1 MEMKTLT
8 EELEEMR
15 IRMHDLA
22 TSEQDLVAA
31 LGDALNQADS
41 KLLDDLRNLTSEH
54 ESRRGEIVQELQRLA
69 SRLGALPVGNS
80 GSIGQVVG
88 KLPPFE
94 GHGLGHN
101 SRNERRDLG
110 TNSIAEELTKHL
122 TGRAVGH

>member
-41 KLLDDLRNLTSEH
+41 KLLDDLRNLSSEH
-54 ESRRGEIVQELQRLA
+54 EARRAAIVQELQRLA
-69 SRLGALPVGNS
+69 SRLGALPVGGIS
-80 GSIGQVVG
+80 QVVG
-88 KLPPFE
+88 KLPPFDTPS
-94 GHGLGHN
+94 HGRGD
-101 SRNERRDLG
+101 RREHG
-110 TNSIAEELTKHL
+110 ASSIAEELTKHL